1 MFISI
6 NKDSKEAGIKAGK
19 KAASFIRKSI
29 LSKGGATIILA
40 TGSSQFETLKQLA
53 GEKDIDWSKVTMFHL
68 DEYINLSD
76 SHKASFRKYLKERFV
91 EKVPELKSVNFIN
104 GDVDAKQECAR
115 LQELLRKSSVDVALV
130 GIGEN
135 GHLAFNDP
143 PADFETDQSYL
154 IVNLDE
160 QCRRQQV
167 NEGWFNSIE
176 EVPKQA
182 ISMSIKQI
190 MLSRHIVCTVPGTR
204 KAKAVKDTLEKPVS
218 NLHPASILRNH
229 PDCYL
234 YLDDESAALLE
245 NIKSYT
251 S

>member
-1 MFISI
+1 
-6 NKDSKEAGIKAGK
+6 D
-19 KAASFIRKSI
+19 
-29 LSKGGATIILA
+29 T
-40 TGSSQFETLKQLA
+40 
-53 GEKDIDWSKVTMFHL
+53 
-68 DEYINLSD
+68 
-76 SHKASFRKYLKERFV
+76 
-91 EKVPELKSVNFIN
+91 
-104 GDVDAKQECAR
+104 DAKKECAR
-115 LQELLRKSSVDVALV
+115 LQELLRKSAVDVALV

-143 PADFETDQSYL
+143 PADFESDQSYL

-160 QCRRQQV
+160 QCRQQQV

-190 MLSRHIVCTVPGTR
+190 MLSKHIVCTVPGIR
-204 KAKAVKDTLEKPVS
+204 KAKAVKETLEDPLS

-245 NIKSYT
+245 NLKSYT